1 MGLLSHGFA
10 HGPIREAGRTGQ
22 PSFKKAQAHS
32 QGLGS
37 NEQASS
43 NCLKDRD
50 SVNDKPEKG
59 MVEDVCLNR

>member
-1 MGLLSHGFA
+1 MGLVSHGFA

-37 NEQASS
+37 SEQASS
-43 NCLKDRD
+43 NCLKDWD
-50 SVNDKPEKG
+50 SMNDKLGKG
-59 MVEDVCLNR
+59 MAEDICLNR